1 MKKYIIYFF
10 GILLIALGISLSG
23 FHGLGASP
31 YDTITLNLSLVTN
44 ISAGYFIFI
53 FNAIFL
59 ILYFTKFKNK
69 DIFVSIIVLFTLSS
83 LVNLFIYLLSSNWIN
98 LQINYIWQ
106 RILFFI
112 LSFFANAFG
121 VSLIENTKV
130 SKSAFECFVTFINKT
145 VLKKVSYSSSRV
157 IVELVFTL
165 IGACIGLVFLRN
177 ISNANIGTII
187 YIVGSGPMIGVFM
200 KILPDFS
207 R

>member
-31 YDTITLNLSLVTN
+31 YYTITLNLSLVTN

-83 LVNLFIYLLSSNWIN
+83 LLSSNWIN

-157 IVELVFTL
+157 IVESVFTL

-207 R
+207 K